1 MYVFRSQIMK
11 TLLFSILAV
20 PFAFCQEAQ
29 NPPPAAP
36 TALPTP
42 PITGPLSNL
51 PPATFEA
58 GPFGKLAVNGFLSG
72 YGLLQN
78 NHVSRR

>member
-1 MYVFRSQIMK
+1 MK
-11 TLLFSILAV
+11 TVLFSLLAV

-29 NPPPAAP
+29 NPPPAASATPPAAP

-42 PITGPLSNL
+42 AITGPLSNL

-58 GPFGKLAVNGFLSG
+58 GPFGKLSVNGFLSG
-72 YGLLQN
+72 YGLAPEQ
-78 NHVSRR
+78 SRPRR

>member
-1 MYVFRSQIMK
+1 MK
-11 TLLFSILAV
+11 TMLFSILAV
-20 PFAFCQEAQ
+20 PFALCQEAQ

-42 PITGPLSNL
+42 AITGPLSNL
-51 PPATFEA
+51 PPAIFDA

-78 NHVSRR
+78 NHVPGR